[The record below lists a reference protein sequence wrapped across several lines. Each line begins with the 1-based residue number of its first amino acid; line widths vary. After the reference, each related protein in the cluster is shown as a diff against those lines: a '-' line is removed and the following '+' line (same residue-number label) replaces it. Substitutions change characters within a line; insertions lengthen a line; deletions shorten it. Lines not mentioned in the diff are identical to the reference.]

1 MLSDFLV
8 IYLVFFVVSFLIILT
23 FDLFS
28 MPDQEFIPGMFI
40 LFFSPFLLLSI
51 PFIKLYKLLKPIIRI
66 LENN

>member
-1 MLSDFLV
+1 
-8 IYLVFFVVSFLIILT
+8 
-23 FDLFS
+23 